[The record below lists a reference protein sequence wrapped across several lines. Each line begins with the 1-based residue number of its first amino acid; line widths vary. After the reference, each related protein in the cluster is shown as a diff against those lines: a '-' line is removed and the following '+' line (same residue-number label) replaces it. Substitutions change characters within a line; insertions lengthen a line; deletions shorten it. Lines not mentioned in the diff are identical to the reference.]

1 MADSLRA
8 FEDAWKSRDYL
19 HAIEALVQLRR
30 EDKEL
35 MFTFHPPNDAT
46 LRSMSGIS
54 PRVSMTDVSSA
65 SIRSSLNE
73 ASPISPWRSSVSSGQ
88 SGFLAKA
95 EQSRAK

>member
-8 FEDAWKSRDYL
+8 FEDAWKRRDYL
-19 HAIEALVQLRR
+19 RAIEALVQLRR

-54 PRVSMTDVSSA
+54 PRVSMTDASSP
-65 SIRSSLNE
+65 SIQSSLSDT
-73 ASPISPWRSSVSSGQ
+73 SPISPWRAPVNSGQ
-88 SGFLAKA
+88 SGFLARA